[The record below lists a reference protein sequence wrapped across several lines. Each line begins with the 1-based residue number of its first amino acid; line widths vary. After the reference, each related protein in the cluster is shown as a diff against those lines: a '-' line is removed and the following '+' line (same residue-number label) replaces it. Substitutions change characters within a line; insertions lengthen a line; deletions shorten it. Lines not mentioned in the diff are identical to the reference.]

1 MPFDEDNWLERASAC
16 SDEYGSTDPKQA
28 IALLKEWFEAD
39 QEYYD
44 AFDQRQLAAHEYGM
58 IEEADYDV
66 VGYRIQLLS
75 KLQKQYK
82 KEGDGAL
89 EGTIYGMGKAEWW
102 FEWVAYFVGGIN
114 DAEKAGYLPRVHSQ
128 NSGGREESKKDGK
141 KEGKKDGKKD
151 KNERE
156 DDAGQGGS
164 PGAAGGGAWGGGYGF
179 GCRGGLGGGNDRD
192 GGGGRHFGDFR
203 GNDRDGGGGE
213 HFGEYDGFGFRGGL
227 GGGNDRDGGGGGH
240 FGEYDRDGGGGRH
253 FGEYDRDG
261 GGGGHFGEYD
271 RDADGGGYRE
281 QWSGIGPF

>member
-75 KLQKQYK
+75 
-82 KEGDGAL
+82 
-89 EGTIYGMGKAEWW
+89 
-102 FEWVAYFVGGIN
+102 GIN

-213 HFGEYDGFGFRGGL
+213 HFGEYD
-227 GGGNDRDGGGGGH
+227 
-240 FGEYDRDGGGGRH
+240 RDGGGGRH